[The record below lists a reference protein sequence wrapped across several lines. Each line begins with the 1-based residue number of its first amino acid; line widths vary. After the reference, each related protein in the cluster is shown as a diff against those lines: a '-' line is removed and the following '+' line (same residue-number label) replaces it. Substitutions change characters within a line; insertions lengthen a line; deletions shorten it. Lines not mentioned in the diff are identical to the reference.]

1 MVWVSHFLPQGIVP
15 TQRLNPSLLH
25 ILHCRQILYHYAICK
40 PAIKRHVLCDSTY
53 MRFLEVQIHKE
64 KINKMVVVRSWGE
77 EGMKSYCFVSSE
89 FQFCKINFKLCLF
102 CHKKKERE
110 KKSLHDENNKALK
123 EMAGK

>member
-1 MVWVSHFLPQGIVP
+1 
-15 TQRLNPSLLH
+15 
-25 ILHCRQILYHYAICK
+25 
-40 PAIKRHVLCDSTY
+40 